1 MTLSNTGIKYEKKM
15 YKLKYAPDWDGLK
28 TMINRAKGSERSMR
42 QFASACEISPATF
55 TRIMK
60 GEYKKPLSVEMLK
73 KIVEA
78 AVPDAGVTMP
88 EALLADGYMEECLD
102 AVEENRYTDQHGRLR
117 VSDLYEIL
125 VNDLRRRKLPFITY
139 SAGSEEDIPR
149 SKLGMNNFDR
159 YQSYHML
166 TVHVQG
172 YEPKYHKFHV
182 NDADGYHVRTTED
195 LWRILKVYSL
205 MLLRDAYEPEAAN
218 DYKYIIVFTSD
229 KVFQLF
235 SDVMQSVTVNN
246 SISAILVDKQEQSV
260 RKEFAIP
267 RKDGKREKSIFEEP
281 YKE

>member
-1 MTLSNTGIKYEKKM
+1 MTLSNTEIEYEKKM
-15 YKLKYAPDWDGLK
+15 YRLEYAPDWAGIK

-55 TRIMK
+55 TRIMN
-60 GEYKKPLSVEMLK
+60 GNYKKPLSVEMLK

-78 AVPDAGVTMP
+78 AVPDSGVAMP
-88 EALLADGYMEECLD
+88 EALLADGYVEEGLI
-102 AVEENRYTDQHGRLR
+102 ALEENRYTDQHGRLR

-125 VNDLRRRKLPFITY
+125 VNDLRRRKLPFVTY
-139 SAGSEEDIPR
+139 SAGSEVDIPQSR
-149 SKLGMNNFDR
+149 LEMNNFDR
-159 YQSYHML
+159 YQSYRML
-166 TVHVQG
+166 TVHIQG
-172 YEPKYHKFHV
+172 YEPTYHKFHV
-182 NDADGYHVRTTED
+182 NEAGEGHVRTTED

-235 SDVMQSVTVNN
+235 SDVMKSVTVNN
-246 SISAILVDKQEQSV
+246 SISAILVDKQERSV
-260 RKEFAIP
+260 RKEFVIP
-267 RKDGKREKSIFEEP
+267 RKDGKKEKSIFEEP